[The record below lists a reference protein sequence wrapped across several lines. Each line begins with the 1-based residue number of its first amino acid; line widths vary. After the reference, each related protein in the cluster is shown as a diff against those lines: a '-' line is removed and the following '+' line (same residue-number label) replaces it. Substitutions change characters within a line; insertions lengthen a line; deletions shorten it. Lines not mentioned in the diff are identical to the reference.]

1 MNKHLPAV
9 IWAVTC
15 LTSLFAQD
23 KVEDLSR
30 YFTGFDG
37 CFVLYDEAKNETTVY
52 NDAKCGKRVPPC
64 SSFKIIHSLIG
75 LETGV
80 LRDEHTVFKWDGV
93 KSPIPE
99 WNRDQTLETAVK
111 NSVVWYFQ
119 QVALRVG
126 KEKEQYYVDKVN
138 YGNRDLSGE
147 LTGFWLQSSLK
158 ISPREQIEVL
168 KKFYH
173 YQLPFSRRNV
183 DMVKKII
190 VQSRGNGIIVS
201 GKTGSGV
208 TGGRAVNGWFV
219 GYVEKGGGVYYF
231 ALNIEGPSGAAGL
244 KAKEIAL
251 KILEDK
257 KMHNALRG
265 Q

>member
-1 MNKHLPAV
+1 MLKRAPYAILALV
-9 IWAVTC
+9 FLSSAM
-15 LTSLFAQD
+15 AADD

-37 CFVLYDEAKNETTVY
+37 CFVLYDEPKNETAVY
-52 NDAKCGKRVPPC
+52 NEAKCGTRVSPC

-80 LRDEHTVFKWDGV
+80 LRDEHTVFTWDGV

-99 WNRDQTLETAVK
+99 WNRDQTLESAVK

-119 QVALRVG
+119 KVARSVG
-126 KEKEQYYVDKVN
+126 REKEQYFVDKVG

-158 ISPREQIEVL
+158 ISPREQIDVL
-168 KKFYH
+168 RRFYH

-183 DMVKKII
+183 DIVKKII
-190 VQSRGNGIIVS
+190 VQSRENGVTFS

-208 TGGRAVNGWFV
+208 VDGRAVNGWFV
-219 GYVEKGGGVYYF
+219 GYVEKGGGVHYF
-231 ALNIEGPSGAAGL
+231 ALNIEGAGGATGM
-244 KAKEIAL
+244 KAKEIAQR
-251 KILEDK
+251 ILADK
-257 KMHNALRG
+257 ELL
-265 Q
+265 

>member
-1 MNKHLPAV
+1 MNKRTLGAFLALLSLSPA
-9 IWAVTC
+9 IAE
-15 LTSLFAQD
+15 D

-30 YFTGFDG
+30 YVTGYDG
-37 CFVLYDEAKNETTVY
+37 CFVLYDEVRNETTVY
-52 NDAKCGKRVPPC
+52 NEAKSVKRVSPC

-80 LRDEHTVFKWDGV
+80 VRDENTVFPWDGV

-99 WNRDQTLETAVK
+99 WNRDQTLQSAVK

-119 QVALRVG
+119 KVALKVG
-126 KEKEQYYVDKVN
+126 REKEQSYVDKVG

-158 ISPREQIEVL
+158 ISPREQIEIL

-173 YQLPFSRRNV
+173 YQLPFSKRSV
-183 DMVKKII
+183 DIVKKIL
-190 VQSRGNGIIVS
+190 VQSRANGIIFS

-208 TGGRAVNGWFV
+208 TGGKAVNGWFV
-219 GYVEKGGGVYYF
+219 GYIEKAAGGVYYF
-231 ALNIEGPSGAAGL
+231 ALNIEGAGGATGYR
-244 KAKEIAL
+244 AKEIAQRIL
-251 KILEDK
+251 KDK
-257 KMHNALRG
+257 KFL
-265 Q
+265 